1 MGILLEDEKDGVAT
15 LTLNRPE
22 SMNALSSELSS
33 LLLKKI
39 EEIGQRRD
47 IRVVII
53 TGAGERAFC
62 AGADLKERRGL
73 DADQKWEQ
81 RTRGWEVNEAIW
93 RLPQPVIAAIHGYCL
108 GGGFELA
115 LYCDLRVAA
124 DDAVFSFPEM
134 TLGAYPGAGAAVVLP
149 RLVGRGR
156 AKEIFF
162 TARKIKA
169 DEALALGIV
178 EHTAPRESILAKAN
192 EIAAAIRKSSPLGVA
207 AVKQMV
213 NLGADLPFE
222 QANALNDKLRRP
234 LEATEDYLEGI
245 AAFFEKRPVRF
256 TGK

>member
-1 MGILLEDEKDGVAT
+1 MSILLAEEKDGVVT

-22 SMNALSSELSS
+22 AMNALSSELSS
-33 LLLKKI
+33 QLRKKI
-39 EEIGQRRD
+39 EEIGRRRD

-53 TGAGERAFC
+53 TGAGDRAFC
-62 AGADLKERRGL
+62 AGADLKERRNL

-93 RLPQPVIAAIHGYCL
+93 RLPQPVIAAIHGHCL

-124 DDAVFSFPEM
+124 DNAVFSFPEM

-149 RLVGRGR
+149 RLIGRGR

-162 TARKIKA
+162 TARKVKA
-169 DEALALGIV
+169 GEALSLGIV
-178 EHTAPRESILAKAN
+178 EYVVPRADILKKAN
-192 EIAAAIRKSSPLGVA
+192 EIAAEIKKSSPLGVA
-207 AVKQMV
+207 GVKQMV
-213 NLGADLPFE
+213 NFGTDLSFE

-234 LEATEDYLEGI
+234 LEATQDYLEGI
-245 AAFFEKRPVRF
+245 SAFFEKRPARF